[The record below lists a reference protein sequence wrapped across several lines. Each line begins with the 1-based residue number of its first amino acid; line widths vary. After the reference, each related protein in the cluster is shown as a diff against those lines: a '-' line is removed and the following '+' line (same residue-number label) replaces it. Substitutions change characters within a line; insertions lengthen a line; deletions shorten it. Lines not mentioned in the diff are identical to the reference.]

1 MMLQA
6 KYVSFYLDCDTN
18 PRSKHLGNDLGARE
32 PFTMATTFDPAGKVV
47 LGATTGGNGLE
58 AAVQQVAIASSP
70 DAAFDYCYDLL
81 PDCNSPLPVTVSQQT
96 VVEEKKL
103 AAERPA
109 SVAEARVDSESA
121 EQQQSEQEGGNA
133 EENMSSH
140 PRNIYRTSTVA
151 KRVAAA
157 AAPDEEEEPPEEF
170 KEEDEDEIEDPPEE
184 DGENINLEETEN
196 DIGSSVSETA
206 KTTTTSTT
214 TTTTTTSRPTTAP
227 IVFTS
232 TVHPSTE
239 SDKDEDSYD
248 EESEGKS
255 STEAPVINAG
265 SDDVALPDLSEDDF
279 SDEDERNVTPILSAE
294 STPSVVV
301 TSHQQLP
308 SSPLPPAIEEKVQF
322 ITNDI
327 SSPPVSV
334 VAPAVVE
341 QPLPPSTSLDSNTN
355 GFQTEEKPIENSD
368 DSNGSALV
376 NLRTNRKSVVVDP
389 ATEVLRPVAVIANFH
404 PPSVVNVTTTSSN
417 TKSDISIAA
426 IADHCLPGLVGSKG
440 AKGEKGARGLD
451 GIGGVV
457 GPPGHV
463 FLVPLPVS
471 TDTKGPDQTDS
482 LRAILEHHADLEVL
496 LVKVAQVFLEPHL
509 NLLKMEK
516 KEIKVIK
523 ESKAFLGRLAILG
536 LEAFPED
543 VAQTEKLDLEGP
555 KVAMD
560 LKGQLELMEF
570 RAEMEKLGH
579 KAQKEI
585 LENVG
590 QLEKLVILVYLELK
604 VIVDLEDQLEK
615 KEIKGRVG
623 PVEIKEM

>member
-1 MMLQA
+1 
-6 KYVSFYLDCDTN
+6 
-18 PRSKHLGNDLGARE
+18 
-32 PFTMATTFDPAGKVV
+32 MATTFDPAGKVV

-227 IVFTS
+227 IVVTS

-248 EESEGKS
+248 KESEGKS

-334 VAPAVVE
+334 VEPAVVE
-341 QPLPPSTSLDSNTN
+341 QPLPPSTTLDSNTN

-389 ATEVLRPVAVIANFH
+389 ATEVLRPVAVVS
-404 PPSVVNVTTTSSN
+404 PV
-417 TKSDISIAA
+417 
-426 IADHCLPGLVGSKG
+426 LVSF
-440 AKGEKGARGLD
+440 AL
-451 GIGGVV
+451 
-457 GPPGHV
+457 
-463 FLVPLPVS
+463 
-471 TDTKGPDQTDS
+471 
-482 LRAILEHHADLEVL
+482 
-496 LVKVAQVFLEPHL
+496 
-509 NLLKMEK
+509 
-516 KEIKVIK
+516 
-523 ESKAFLGRLAILG
+523 
-536 LEAFPED
+536 
-543 VAQTEKLDLEGP
+543 
-555 KVAMD
+555 
-560 LKGQLELMEF
+560 
-570 RAEMEKLGH
+570 
-579 KAQKEI
+579 
-585 LENVG
+585 
-590 QLEKLVILVYLELK
+590 
-604 VIVDLEDQLEK
+604 
-615 KEIKGRVG
+615 
-623 PVEIKEM
+623 